1 MAESVVEATVRSAYG
16 SFRQAGVRTC
26 VPILVGRRAR
36 RVLGADAAVTTRRRK
51 DRPWPTSRAATADT
65 ALARCCPGSGRFP
78 GSAPCRRTA
87 ASGWSRT

>member
-1 MAESVVEATVRSAYG
+1 MPPRGRPPDPPPPGPPEEVLALRGTVARPRRARPGIAESVVEATVRSAYG

-51 DRPWPTSRAATADT
+51 DRP
-65 ALARCCPGSGRFP
+65 
-78 GSAPCRRTA
+78 
-87 ASGWSRT
+87 